1 MMAQDVEVRCPKS
14 HRDARIR
21 RAVRLIQVLIV
32 IVAIVVV
39 AVRITGTS
47 VPDSAYWFAVVL
59 GFASWLLVRSLP
71 ARPRHDYHCR

>member
-1 MMAQDVEVRCPKS
+1 MMAQHVEVRRPES

-21 RAVRLIQVLIV
+21 RAYRLLQILIV

-47 VPDSAYWFAVVL
+47 VPDGAYLFAAVL

-71 ARPRHDYHCR
+71 ARPRHDYDCR

>member
-1 MMAQDVEVRCPKS
+1 M
-14 HRDARIR
+14 
-21 RAVRLIQVLIV
+21 

-47 VPDSAYWFAVVL
+47 VPDGAYWFAVVL

-71 ARPRHDYHCR
+71 ARPRHDYDCR